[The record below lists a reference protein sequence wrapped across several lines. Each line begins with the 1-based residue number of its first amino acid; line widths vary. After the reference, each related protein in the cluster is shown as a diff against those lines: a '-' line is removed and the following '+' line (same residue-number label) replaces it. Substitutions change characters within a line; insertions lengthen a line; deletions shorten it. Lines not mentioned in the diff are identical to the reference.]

1 MDMLLKLG
9 SKGQEV
15 KELQQALG
23 LTPSGEFDAATLKA
37 VKAYQSKKGLMVDGL
52 VGKQTL
58 GAIRAQNA
66 TTDLAEKVYSPITG
80 LFVHKSYLPKG
91 EYVDEPTPK
100 EYLFLHHTQGW
111 HNPYDTIHG
120 WATDDRGPIAT
131 EFVMGGRSIKN
142 SDDRYDGELVQC
154 IPEGAYGWHLGD
166 TGSHHM
172 HTHSVGI
179 ELCNFGAA
187 TNGKTAY
194 GRDIPADQLVTLPEA
209 FKGNKQWHAYTDK
222 QIENLRLFILW
233 IAQRDSIDVRAGLIG
248 EIKKH
253 GAKAFEF
260 NQNAYNGKVK
270 GMWTHA
276 NVRATGKE
284 DLFPQPNLIDMLLS
298 I

>member
-1 MDMLLKLG
+1 MLLKLG
-9 SKGQEV
+9 SKGQDV

-23 LTPSGEFDAATLKA
+23 LTPSGEFDNTTHEA

-52 VGKQTL
+52 VGNQTL
-58 GAIRAQNA
+58 GAIRAENA
-66 TTDLAEKVYSPITG
+66 TTDNAEKVYSPTNG
-80 LFVHKSYLPKG
+80 LFVHKHFLPPG
-91 EYVDEPTPK
+91 EYIAQPTPK

-111 HNPYDTIHG
+111 NNPYNTIHG
-120 WATDDRGPIAT
+120 WATDNRGPVAT
-131 EFVMGGRSIKN
+131 EFVMGGRSIKDN
-142 SDDRYDGELVQC
+142 DDRFDGELVQC

-166 TGSHHM
+166 TGSAYM
-172 HTHSVGI
+172 HSHSVGI

-187 TNGKTAY
+187 TNGKTY
-194 GRDIPADQLVTLPEA
+194 TGRVIPDNQLVTLPTE
-209 FKGNKQWHAYTDK
+209 FKGKKQWHAYTDK

-233 IAQRDSIDVRAGLIG
+233 IAQRDSIDVRAGLVT

-260 NQNAYNGKVK
+260 NQDAYYGKVK

-276 NVRATGKE
+276 NVRAKDKE

-298 I
+298 L